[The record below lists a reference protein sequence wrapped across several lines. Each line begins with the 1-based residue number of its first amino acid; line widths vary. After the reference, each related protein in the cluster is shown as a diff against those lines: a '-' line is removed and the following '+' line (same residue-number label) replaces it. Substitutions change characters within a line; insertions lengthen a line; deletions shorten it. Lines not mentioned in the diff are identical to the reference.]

1 MIQCLNRVSGQD
13 SNRSLFG
20 SLARQPDEWAL
31 FVDVDAWLV
40 ERPHAACTSISIRTL
55 ALLGALYE
63 HLHGAVALISA
74 RPIQEL
80 DELLFPFR
88 APCAGL
94 QGLERRDA
102 LGGEHRL
109 RTDSRLAH
117 ARSLD
122 RAREIVSEM
131 TLAAFLEEEPF
142 AHRHPLWLAAD
153 ARSAALGDCLT
164 RHGGAALLSRRR
176 REHSP
181 TEAPLA
187 DVARVL
193 LGGVGAAELH
203 GVLPRYDAP
212 VRRSGAAWTSPST
225 AQ

>member
-1 MIQCLNRVSGQD
+1 MIQCLNRVSGHD
-13 SNRSLFG
+13 ANRNLFG
-20 SLARQPDEWAL
+20 SLAREPDEWAL

-122 RAREIVSEM
+122 RAREIVSEL
-131 TLAAFLEEEPF
+131 TLAAFLDEEPF
-142 AHRHPLWLAAD
+142 ENRHPLWLAAD
-153 ARSAALGDCLT
+153 ARSAVLVDRLQ
-164 RHGGAALLSRRR
+164 RHGGAALVSRRR
-176 REHSP
+176 REHAP
-181 TEAPLA
+181 AEAPLA

-193 LGGVGAAELH
+193 LGGTEAAEPQAL
-203 GVLPRYDAP
+203 LPRYAP
-212 VRRSGAAWTSPST
+212 LLRSGAAWTSPST

>member
-13 SNRSLFG
+13 SNRNLFG

-131 TLAAFLEEEPF
+131 TLAAFLDEEPF
-142 AHRHPLWLAAD
+142 ANRHPLWLAANGQN
-153 ARSAALGDCLT
+153 STLMNYLNEQ
-164 RHGGAALLSRRR
+164 GGAALLSRRR
-176 REHSP
+176 REHLPS
-181 TEAPLA
+181 EAPLA

-193 LGGVGAAELH
+193 LGGVAGDPTAAL
-203 GVLPRYDAP
+203 LPRYEP
-212 VRRSGAAWTSPST
+212 LLSSGAAWTRPRT
-225 AQ
+225 EQ